1 MVGNELLVEQTE
13 TPLSSSYSNL
23 ENIDKPF
30 HSNVICTYIYFTSK
44 FSLCNEKKICR
55 SAPFALLF
63 AVVFTNFQSVIA
75 EQVAGRARFSVR
87 SGIRGKQRRIFA
99 PLPFNFGNLC
109 MCTKVFSSFATIAE
123 VRFSIQTQKKKFYFQ
138 TCGVS

>member
-1 MVGNELLVEQTE
+1 M
-13 TPLSSSYSNL
+13 
-23 ENIDKPF
+23 
-30 HSNVICTYIYFTSK
+30 
-44 FSLCNEKKICR
+44 CNEKKICR

-63 AVVFTNFQSVIA
+63 AVVFTNFQLVIA

-123 VRFSIQTQKKKFYFQ
+123 VRFSIQTQKKKRILLPHFRQNVEFPNKVQ
-138 TCGVS
+138 VLKRLLPIIALEKRGQKKSLSDCNF

>member
-1 MVGNELLVEQTE
+1 M
-13 TPLSSSYSNL
+13 
-23 ENIDKPF
+23 
-30 HSNVICTYIYFTSK
+30 
-44 FSLCNEKKICR
+44 CNEKKICC

-123 VRFSIQTQKKKFYFQ
+123 VRFSIQIQKKRRILLPHFRKNVEFPNKVQVLKRLLPIIALEKRGQKKSLSDCNF
-138 TCGVS
+138 